1 MQWWIWAGIGIAA
14 AIIIFLAIPPLIYQE
29 PIMAPGGEGETEPI
43 EQQQQPGAF
52 DEGPGLGDRPL
63 VGDQIEDEPELAPTQ

>member
-1 MQWWIWAGIGIAA
+1 MVQ
-14 AIIIFLAIPPLIYQE
+14 QE
-29 PIMAPGGEGETEPI
+29 PSPIMAPGGEGETEPI

-52 DEGPGLGDRPL
+52 DEGPSLGDRPL